1 MPKGNPN
8 PSPATR
14 FSADN
19 PGRAKQKGARDRF
32 SAAFLTDLADTWAQ
46 LGKQALIACAIF
58 DTPTFCKLGVGLMP
72 KQLEIED
79 NRPEADLSDEEL
91 EMLYQDS
98 LSRLRAK
105 AAGETATIPPATIA
119 PGSRRVN

>member
-14 FSADN
+14 FSATN

-32 SAAFLTDLADTWAQ
+32 SAAFLTDLADTWAE
-46 LGKQALIACAIF
+46 LGRQALVACAIF
-58 DTPTFCKLGVGLMP
+58 DTATFCKLGVGLMP
-72 KQLEIED
+72 KQVEIED

-91 EMLYQDS
+91 EMLYQDA

-105 AAGETATIPPATIA
+105 APSETATTLPATIA
-119 PGSRRVN
+119 PGSQRVN

>member
-8 PSPATR
+8 PSPTTR

-32 SAAFLTDLADTWAQ
+32 SAAFLTDLADTWQQ

-91 EMLYQDS
+91 EMLYQDA
-98 LSRLRAK
+98 LSRLRAAK
-105 AAGETATIPPATIA
+105 ADDESSTPIA
-119 PGSRRVN
+119 PGSQRVN

>member
-105 AAGETATIPPATIA
+105 AAGETAMATIA
-119 PGSRRVN
+119 PGSQRVN

>member
-1 MPKGNPN
+1 LCSERGGIQNHDGDPQN
-8 PSPATR
+8 ATV
-14 FSADN
+14 
-19 PGRAKQKGARDRF
+19 
-32 SAAFLTDLADTWAQ
+32 AAFLTDLADTWTH

-72 KQLEIED
+72 KQLEIEN

-105 AAGETATIPPATIA
+105 AAGETETIPPAAIA
-119 PGSRRVN
+119 PGSQRVN

>member
-1 MPKGNPN
+1 MPKGN

-79 NRPEADLSDEEL
+79 NRPEAALSDEEL
-91 EMLYQDS
+91 EMLYQHQ
-98 LSRLRAK
+98 LETLRAAK
-105 AAGETATIPPATIA
+105 AAAQAAPIA
-119 PGSRRVN
+119 VPGSQRVN

>member
-79 NRPEADLSDEEL
+79 NRPEGDLSDEEL
-91 EMLYQDS
+91 EMIYQDA

-105 AAGETATIPPATIA
+105 AAGETATRPATTA
-119 PGSRRVN
+119 PGSQRVN